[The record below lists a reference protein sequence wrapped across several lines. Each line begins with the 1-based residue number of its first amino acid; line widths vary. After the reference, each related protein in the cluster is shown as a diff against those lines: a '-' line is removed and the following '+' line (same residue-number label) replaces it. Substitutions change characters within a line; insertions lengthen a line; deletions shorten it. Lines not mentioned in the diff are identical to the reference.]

1 MKDVLKGLGAFVCA
15 MTVGYVLVFGLVNVV
30 PWMYGDIAFAL
41 SPWLSQT
48 TMATVDTPTSWS
60 PPVDVVP
67 RQGSTTVYFSSD
79 VKRSTKLGECD
90 DSMLEASVG
99 VYTIPAFSDE
109 DVLGQFSTPDGVP
122 RITVKLGNVNIDVV
136 SHEVHHFVDASTGA
150 KGIDDGETAAYMQG
164 YFTQCVWDLLTKT
177 K

>member
-1 MKDVLKGLGAFVCA
+1 MKDVLKGLSVFVCA

-30 PWMYGDIAFAL
+30 PWMYGGVAFVL
-41 SPWLSQT
+41 SPWLSHT
-48 TMATVDTPTSWS
+48 KELNLPDGWS
-60 PPVDVVP
+60 PPGDDVP
-67 RQGSTTVYFSSD
+67 RQGSTTVYFASE
-79 VKRSTKLGECD
+79 VKRSTRVGECD

-99 VYTIPAFSDE
+99 VYTIQAFDDE
-109 DVLGQFSTPDGVP
+109 SVMGQFSTPGGVP

-164 YFTQCVWDLLTKT
+164 YFTQCVWDLLTKP